1 MENLINQLIWQA
13 GWKKKSCITRILP
26 EKSPEYA
33 AGRLELSPF
42 TAKLLEH
49 NGISRLYKHQSRA
62 IDALKNGHNVLL
74 ATPTASGKS
83 LVYQIPILDAIA
95 HDPAASALLV
105 FPFKAL
111 ARDQERSFHYFPDCV
126 PPLGSSRTL
135 SEVYDG
141 DTPTAERKRIRK
153 DPPHILITNP
163 DMIHYSFLPYHTRW
177 APFLASIQYLVMDEI
192 HVYRGVFGSHVLQ
205 IIRRLLRILRHYGAD
220 PRVIACSA
228 TIGNPG
234 DHVQNL
240 FQKKFTVIVES
251 GAPLESKAFISH
263 FPGDSASTAAVKMLE
278 ACLKNNLKT
287 IVFTK
292 SRRSTELLYRY
303 ITDRNPG
310 LLSRLAVYRAGF
322 MPGHRREIE
331 KRLFNNELSGV
342 ISTSALELGINVG
355 GLDCCIL
362 VGFPGSISSLMQR
375 AGRVGR
381 QQQPSIIIYIAGE
394 DALDRYWYEH
404 EEQLH
409 TSPVEHAVVYENN
422 DDITDGHLECAADEL
437 ILIPGSNFPD
447 TPYVRQRIQLLTDN
461 NKLLECVEKGKF
473 VCREP
478 MPQRRISI
486 RSIGESYEI
495 RHEKGHIIG
504 YIDGVRVFK
513 ECHQGAV
520 YLHAGEIFQVQTLD
534 IENYRVTVR
543 SGPDDIYTQ
552 PVSGKETDI
561 LSVDGKLNLPFL
573 RVQNG
578 RLKVREKITGYTVKR
593 IYSGDIVSRHELDL
607 PELIFETR
615 GLWMSFPETILDDCR
630 MNNLHPMGGLHALE
644 HALIGLYPLF
654 SLCDRN
660 DLAGIST
667 PAHHQIN
674 GAAVFIYDAFPGG
687 LGLAESA
694 LSRFEELLRFTLQ
707 HISSCPCDDG
717 CPYCIHSPKCGSGNV
732 PLDKAATIHI
742 LEFVC
747 GIRTP
752 CAEPCTSSAA
762 RDPVRSQLIGFPSA
776 ELNRDVKSTPS
787 QNTFFIPPLPEKN
800 ECPVGTEIVFDIETQ
815 LSADEVGGWKNADKM
830 RIAIGVVLD
839 ISLNRYEFYL
849 EKDALRL
856 VDRLTNAS
864 RVIGYNSEH
873 FDFTVLK
880 GYTSQNRIRQIKSL
894 DLIRGI
900 TKGLGHRTGLATV
913 AAATVGATKTADGLQ
928 SLQWWREGLLDRIA
942 EYCRRDVEVTNLL
955 YQFGK
960 THGYVLHPHRS
971 GELIR
976 IPVFWQE

>member
-1 MENLINQLIWQA
+1 MQNLINQLIVQA
-13 GWKKKSCITRILP
+13 GWKKERCITRILP
-26 EKSPEYA
+26 ETPPDYLSGLP
-33 AGRLELSPF
+33 ELSPV
-42 TAKLLEH
+42 AARLLEQ
-49 NGISRLYKHQSRA
+49 NGISRLYTHQYRA
-62 IDALKNGHNVLL
+62 IEALKNGHNVLL

-83 LVYQIPILDAIA
+83 LVYQIPILDALA
-95 HDPAASALLV
+95 LDPAASALLL

-111 ARDQERSFHYFPDCV
+111 ARDQEKIFQYFPDSMS
-126 PPLGSSRTL
+126 PQGSTRPL

-141 DTPTAERKRIRK
+141 DTSAAERKRIRK
-153 DPPHILITNP
+153 NPPHILITNP

-177 APFLASIQYLVMDEI
+177 NTFLASIQYLVMDEI

-205 IIRRLLRILRHYGAD
+205 IIRRLMRMMRHYGAD
-220 PRVIACSA
+220 PRIIACSA
-228 TIGNPG
+228 TIGNPH
-234 DHVQNL
+234 DHVRNL
-240 FQKKFTVIVES
+240 FQENFSVFVES
-251 GAPLESKAFISH
+251 GAPQEAKAFLSH
-263 FPGDSASTAAVKMLE
+263 FPEDSASTAAVKMLE

-331 KRLFNNELSGV
+331 KKLFNDELSGV

-381 QQQPSIIIYIAGE
+381 KQQPSIVIYITGE

-404 EEQLH
+404 EESLH
-409 TSPVEHAVVYENN
+409 TSPAEHAVVYENN
-422 DDITDGHLECAADEL
+422 DDITDVHLECAADEL
-437 ILIPGSNFPD
+437 ILTPGINFPD
-447 TPYVRQRIQLLTDN
+447 TPHVRQRIESLIN
-461 NKLLECVEKGKF
+461 ENRLLECVEKGRF
-473 VCREP
+473 VCRES

-486 RSIGESYEI
+486 RSIGESHEI
-495 RHEKGHIIG
+495 RHENGSVIG
-504 YIDGVRVFK
+504 YIDGVRVYK
-513 ECHQGAV
+513 ECHPGAV
-520 YLHAGEIFQVQTLD
+520 YLHAGEVFQVQELD
-534 IENYRVTVR
+534 LDNYRVIVR
-543 SGPDDIYTQ
+543 SGPEDIYTQ
-552 PVSGKETDI
+552 SVSGKETDI
-561 LSVDGKLNLPFL
+561 LSIDGTLNLPCL
-573 RVQNG
+573 TVQNG

-615 GLWMSFPETILDDCR
+615 GLWMIFPQNILDDCR
-630 MNNLHPMGGLHALE
+630 LRNLHRMGGLHALE

-667 PAHHQIN
+667 LAHHQIK
-674 GAAVFIYDAFPGG
+674 GAAVFVYDAFPGG

-694 LSRFEELLRFTLQ
+694 LSRFDSLLHHTLE
-707 HISSCPCDDG
+707 HIATCPCDAG

-732 PLDKAATIHI
+732 PLDKLATISI
-742 LEFVC
+742 LECVC
-747 GIRTP
+747 GIKTP
-752 CAEPCTSSAA
+752 PCKA
-762 RDPVRSQLIGFPSA
+762 DPDKPPGGVDPSRLTVFPTVKNDSDVRGIPAQS
-776 ELNRDVKSTPS
+776 
-787 QNTFFIPPLPEKN
+787 FFDIPPLPEIS
-800 ECPVGTEIVFDIETQ
+800 ECPSGTEIVFDIETQ

-830 RIAIGVVLD
+830 RIAICVVLD
-839 ISLNRYEFYL
+839 IALNRYEFYL
-849 EKDALRL
+849 EKDASRL
-856 VDRLTNAS
+856 VERLQNAS
-864 RVIGYNSEH
+864 RVIGYNSEQ
-873 FDFTVLK
+873 FDFSVLK
-880 GYTSQNRIRQIKSL
+880 GYTSHDRIRQFKSL
-894 DLIRGI
+894 DLIRDI

-913 AAATVGATKTADGLQ
+913 ASATVGATKTADGLQ

-942 EYCRRDVEVTNLL
+942 DYCRKDVEVTYLL
-955 YQFGK
+955 YQFGRK
-960 THGYVLHPHRS
+960 HGYVHHPHRS